1 LGFDVVVGLVADVVN
16 EDVGATD
23 CNDHAVN
30 TASPGWNPTF
40 VDRDEDNV
48 TSVKDMPDGDEITDA
63 KVFNSTK

>member
-1 LGFDVVVGLVADVVN
+1 
-16 EDVGATD
+16 
-23 CNDHAVN
+23 VN

>member
-1 LGFDVVVGLVADVVN
+1 
-16 EDVGATD
+16 
-23 CNDHAVN
+23 VN

-40 VDRDEDNV
+40 VDGDEDNV